1 MAYEMKVAGRTDVG
15 QVRTNNEDALFIDGP
30 LVIVADGM
38 GGAAAGEVASR
49 LAIDVLVRELSRL
62 SYTNDREE

>member
-1 MAYEMKVAGRTDVG
+1 MTYEMRAAGRTDVG

-30 LVIVADGM
+30 LLIVADGM

-49 LAIDVLVRELSRL
+49 
-62 SYTNDREE
+62 